1 MFTRAPFRGS
11 VAASYGAVP
20 VQGRIGHPRAR
31 RRASSL
37 IALFV
42 ASVLVGALPATA
54 GATSPSSSTSSTAP
68 TTTTPTTA
76 APSPPGTPLPGPTT
90 TLPPLDPPPPPF
102 ELGFDAGLQLVDQL
116 DQAQHD
122 IATLEPQVPVKR
134 RQRDR
139 LQRSWNQLIVR
150 LEQTRADM
158 RRAQKE
164 LDATHERLETLAAD
178 AYASGGSA
186 RVVAAVGSLL
196 DANSLVDASRDLLII
211 DRYGSRQVDVAR
223 SYVRQ
228 KRELNER
235 LHAITTQRDTLR
247 RRLDRAIAAFHDVT
261 NRVAQARQLA
271 EDSLIG
277 IAKFEK
283 LAVNSASPILGPNR
297 LTADELAAFVT
308 ENGQHPQLSV
318 PIEDLAKMFIEESDD
333 AGVRGDVAWAQSI
346 LETGWFSFSHSMVDR
361 LDNNYAG
368 IGACDSCSHGL
379 VFPDARTGVRVQMQA
394 LRIYVDP
401 DYGPDNAKHPIV
413 RPGLLKLGFRG
424 KVHSWFDLTGK
435 WATARNY
442 GPRVYDIYLQM
453 VKFADAR
460 RARAAQAAPPAP
472 TPPAPASPTP

>member
-1 MFTRAPFRGS
+1 MFTRAPFRAS
-11 VAASYGAVP
+11 VVASYGPVP
-20 VQGRIGHPRAR
+20 VQGCRRPPRAR
-31 RRASSL
+31 RRTL
-37 IALFV
+37 ALTGALL
-42 ASVLVGALPATA
+42 ASVLVGALPGVA
-54 GATSPSSSTSSTAP
+54 GATPPSSSTSTSAP
-68 TTTTPTTA
+68 TTTTPTTP
-76 APSPPGTPLPGPTT
+76 APAPAPPAPPPPGPTT
-90 TLPPLDPPPPPF
+90 TLPPMDPPPPPF
-102 ELGFDAGLQLVDQL
+102 EMGYDAGLQLVDQL
-116 DQAQHD
+116 DQSQAD
-122 IATLEPQVPVKR
+122 IKLLEPQVPVKR
-134 RQRDR
+134 KQRDR
-139 LQRSWNQLIVR
+139 LQKAWNRLLVR
-150 LEQTRADM
+150 LDETRADM

-164 LDATHERLETLAAD
+164 LDKTHARLEALAAD
-178 AYASGGSA
+178 AYASGGGA
-186 RVVAAVGSLL
+186 RVAAAVGSLL

-223 SYVRQ
+223 SYVQQ
-228 KRELNER
+228 KRQLASR
-235 LHAITTQRDTLR
+235 LHTITTQRDTLR
-247 RRLDRAIAAFHDVT
+247 RKLDGAIAAFEDVT
-261 NRVAQARQLA
+261 NRLAQAHQLA

-277 IAKFEK
+277 IAKFEQ
-283 LAVNSASPILGPNR
+283 LAVNSASPILGPNK
-297 LTADELAAFVT
+297 LTAEDLAAFVT
-308 ENGQHPQLSV
+308 DYGHQHPQLSV
-318 PIEDLAKMFIEESDD
+318 PIEDLAKLYIEESND

-453 VKFADAR
+453 VAFADAR
-460 RARAAQAAPPAP
+460 HEAQEAAAPAP
-472 TPPAPASPTP
+472 PPSAP

>member
-1 MFTRAPFRGS
+1 MFLRAPFRGS
-11 VAASYGAVP
+11 VATSYGALLVHGGN
-20 VQGRIGHPRAR
+20 GRPRAR
-31 RRASSL
+31 RP
-37 IALFV
+37 ALALVSAVV
-42 ASVLVGALPATA
+42 ASVLVTALPATA
-54 GATSPSSSTSSTAP
+54 GATPSSSTTSTSPA
-68 TTTTPTTA
+68 TTSTTA
-76 APSPPGTPLPGPTT
+76 APAPTTPVPPGPTT
-90 TLPPLDPPPPPF
+90 TLPPMDPPPPPF
-102 ELGFDAGLQLVDQL
+102 EMGYDAGIQLIDQL

-122 IATLEPQVPVKR
+122 VATLTPQVPVKR
-134 RQRDR
+134 KQRNR
-139 LQRSWNQLIVR
+139 LQQSWNRLLVR
-150 LEQTRADM
+150 LEQTRDDL
-158 RRAQKE
+158 RTAQRE
-164 LDATHERLETLAAD
+164 LDKTHDRLELLAAD

-223 SYVRQ
+223 GYVRQ
-228 KRELNER
+228 KRELHER
-235 LHAITTQRDTLR
+235 LQTITTQRDTLR
-247 RRLDRAIAAFHDVT
+247 RRLDRAIAAYHDVT
-261 NRVAQARQLA
+261 NRLTQARQLA

-297 LTADELAAFVT
+297 LTADDLAAFVT
-308 ENGQHPQLSV
+308 EYGHQHPQLSV
-318 PIEDLAKMFIEESDD
+318 PIEDLAKIYIEESND

-361 LDNNYAG
+361 LDNNFAG

-413 RPGLLKLGFRG
+413 RPGLLKLGFRAR
-424 KVHSWFDLTGK
+424 VHSWFDLTGK

-442 GPRVYDIYLQM
+442 GPRVYDIYLQI
-453 VKFADAR
+453 VKFADER
-460 RARAAQAAPPAP
+460 HAAEAAAPPARSAP
-472 TPPAPASPTP
+472 KSPAP